1 MNMIWFGWDMFKHLI
16 VHVQLCT
23 INLGQPWD
31 HYYRRRPPG
40 TFLKRDMISLP
51 CSKPPQYIHSSE
63 KQDYWAR
70 KSHLESGLKGS
81 FRQRKNY
88 PDLMEIICPLFSS
101 SNSPEIASNHSADS
115 QKEGSNLCINRPKT
129 HPIATRKICQESFL
143 PFKGS
148 GNLIYT
154 VSAVW
159 GPQNDLIQLNGAELH
174 LFAQFWSISR
184 ISQRLRSWK
193 LIPKHLIWQ

>member
-31 HYYRRRPPG
+31 HHYCRRPPG
-40 TFLKRDMISLP
+40 TFLKRYMFSLP

-63 KQDYWAR
+63 KQDHWAR

-88 PDLMEIICPLFSS
+88 PDLMEIIHPLFSS

-129 HPIATRKICQESFL
+129 HPIATWKFPKSLSFHSRAQKISYLHGFHLFRASEWLDSAKWCGIASFCTV
-143 PFKGS
+143 
-148 GNLIYT
+148 LIHFSSPT
-154 VSAVW
+154 VST
-159 GPQNDLIQLNGAELH
+159 
-174 LFAQFWSISR
+174 
-184 ISQRLRSWK
+184 
-193 LIPKHLIWQ
+193 